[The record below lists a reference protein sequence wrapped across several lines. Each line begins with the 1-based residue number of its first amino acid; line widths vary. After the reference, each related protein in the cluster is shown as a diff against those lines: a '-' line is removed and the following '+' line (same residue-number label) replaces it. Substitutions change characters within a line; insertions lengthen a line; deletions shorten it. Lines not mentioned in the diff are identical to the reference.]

1 MVLNNGLLYN
11 ASCVILQT
19 RRIRMAQ
26 RLRRKL
32 TEVATE
38 VEQQLKAHYNVTD
51 DQLAS
56 WRQAAQNHRYTFPV
70 SKMVPIADI
79 WIDYEVQRDVIHDH
93 IKNIMKKWD
102 PRICSPVSAC
112 RLVTTEVE
120 VEVTVDAYDGQHRT
134 VAAAILGFDEIP
146 CAVVDTEDKNF
157 ASFAF
162 EQLNDTGVKR
172 LGPADLHRNAL
183 VRYKNGSREIKN
195 VRARTMQDQFDTV
208 GIDLEDKKTRN
219 NVNLRG
225 PNEYFFSHFKYA
237 QKGIEADE
245 SGKVL
250 NNILVSIQQVF
261 QMQEEIDQGVY
272 IGLHELHRLANT
284 NVRDRLPQGWMKDVL
299 TVVKQTF
306 KSSQVVH
313 AKAKLQHQHITPGA
327 AWDAPRVMSNF
338 LREVYIL
345 NGGKLNLPYH
355 GEGSKLGIVD
365 GNHVNGLI
373 PEQEVS

>member
-1 MVLNNGLLYN
+1 MVLNNGLLYS
-11 ASCVILQT
+11 ALCAILQT

-112 RLVTTEVE
+112 RLITTE